1 MKIGWIGLGNMGIPM
16 SQRLLDAGF
25 DVTLYNRT
33 AEKLESFRSK
43 GVKTVST
50 PKALIKTVDV
60 VFIMVSDD
68 HALREVCYGE
78 NGLLQD
84 SLNDKIMVNMS
95 TVSPA
100 ISREIAK
107 TCHEKSGA
115 YLDAPVSGSVKP
127 AQEGTLVI
135 MVGGEVAVFEKV
147 KPLLAHLGRLS
158 VYVGEAGM
166 GNTAKLAANL
176 FLGIIT
182 QGLAEA
188 TLFALQHGIRM
199 EDLFEIFNHAAI
211 ASPYIKMKSEALEQ
225 NQFNAAFALRH
236 LAKDLRLAKEEGMNL
251 PLGRVA
257 YETYQQA
264 LQTTLADLDSI
275 AVYQFL
281 NQVNQDA
288 TSNNA
293 DQQGN

>member
-16 SQRLLDAGF
+16 SQRLLDAGY

-33 AEKLESFRSK
+33 TEKLAPFRSK
-43 GVKTVST
+43 GIKTAST
-50 PKALIKTVDV
+50 PTDLLKTTDV
-60 VFIMVSDD
+60 VFIMISDD
-68 HALREVCYGE
+68 NALRELCYGA
-78 NGLLQD
+78 NGLLQKQM
-84 SLNDKIMVNMS
+84 NDKIIVNMS

-107 TCHEKSGA
+107 TCQEKGGA

-135 MVGGEVAVFEKV
+135 MAGGVFAVYEKI
-147 KPLLAHLGRLS
+147 KPIFAHLGRLS

-166 GNTAKLAANL
+166 GNTTKLAANL

-188 TLFALQHGIRM
+188 TLFASQHGIRI
-199 EDLFEIFNHAAI
+199 EDLFEIFNNAAI
-211 ASPYIKMKSEALEQ
+211 ASPYIKMKSEAIEQ

-236 LAKDLRLAKEEGMNL
+236 LAKDLRLAKEEGMNF
-251 PLGRVA
+251 PLGNA
-257 YETYQQA
+257 ANETYQKA
-264 LQTTLADLDSI
+264 VMTALADQDSI
-275 AVYQFL
+275 AIYQFL
-281 NQVNQDA
+281 KQANDV
-288 TSNNA
+288 SPSRPS
-293 DQQGN
+293 QQ